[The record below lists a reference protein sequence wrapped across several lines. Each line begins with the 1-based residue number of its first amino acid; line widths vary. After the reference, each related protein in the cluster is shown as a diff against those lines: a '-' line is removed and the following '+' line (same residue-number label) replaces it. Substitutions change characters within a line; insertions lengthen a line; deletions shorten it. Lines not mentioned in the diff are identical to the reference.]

1 MASIA
6 YCITVADEHKEISR
20 LLSFKTGIMGKLS
33 QGDRIYVLADEPK
46 ITPEVRAVLGHHVY
60 NRRIGTFYH
69 TFENDFA
76 SWKNRF
82 FDFVE
87 EDYIFQIDADE
98 LVSPALMEDIKLV
111 VDTDLDLYYIP
122 RENTVEGL
130 TQEHIRKWR
139 WRVDEQGRVNFPDY
153 QGRLYKNAPHIRW
166 KNKVH
171 EVISG
176 HKDYAYLPDYMC
188 LLHPKDIERQERQNA
203 YYGTLG

>member
-6 YCITVADEHKEISR
+6 YCITVANEEKEITR
-20 LLSFKTGIMGKLS
+20 LLNFQEGILGKLS
-33 QGDRIYVLADEPK
+33 EGDRIYVLVDEPK
-46 ITPEVRAVLGHHVY
+46 STEKINKFLGFHGYH
-60 NRRIGTFYH
+60 RRIASFYQ

-76 SWKNRF
+76 NWKNRF
-82 FDFVE
+82 FDFVT

-130 TQEHIRKWR
+130 TTEHIRKWR

-176 HKDYAYLPDYMC
+176 HKDYAYLPDWMC
-188 LLHPKDIERQERQNA
+188 LLHPKDIERQEKQNA
-203 YYGTLG
+203 YYNTL

>member
-6 YCITVADEHKEISR
+6 YCITVADELKEITR
-20 LLSFKTGIMGKLS
+20 LLNFKEGIMGKLS
-33 QGDRIYVLADEPK
+33 KEDRIYVLVDEPK
-46 ITPEVRAVLGHHVY
+46 ASKEVESLLAQHAY
-60 NRRIGTFYH
+60 YRRINSFYQV
-69 TFENDFA
+69 FENDFA
-76 SWKNRF
+76 NWKNRF
-82 FDFVE
+82 FDFVT

-98 LVSPALMEDIKLV
+98 LVSPALIEDIKLV

-176 HKDYAYLPDYMC
+176 HKDYAYLPDSMC
-188 LLHPKDIERQERQNA
+188 LLHPKGIERQEKQNA
-203 YYGTLG
+203 YYETL